1 MQLVLIKDDCRQL
14 GISCA
19 ISSGVSIASRIVVR
33 EGPVAAGLASG
44 SALSRCPGP
53 HCPTVLP
60 LGATEWQ
67 ADRALGAT
75 EWCGS
80 QHTRSCQE
88 ILCHSAPSSGRHI
101 AHSAPPSGAAEP
113 HRPSARAPRASP
125 GDASGKTATRRPSW
139 REGACGLPA
148 DKAPPYRPEKA
159 SLAHP

>member
-33 EGPVAAGLASG
+33 EGPVAAELASG
-44 SALSRCPGP
+44 SALPRGPEP

-75 EWCGS
+75 EWRGS

-88 ILCHSAPSSGRHI
+88 ILCHSAPSSGRQT
-101 AHSAPPSGAAEP
+101 AHSAPPSGTTEP
-113 HRPSARAPRASP
+113 HRPSARAPRVSS
-125 GDASGKTATRRPSW
+125 GGASGKVATRRPSW

-148 DKAPPYRPEKA
+148 DKAPLYRPEKA

>member
-19 ISSGVSIASRIVVR
+19 TSLRVSIASRIVVR
-33 EGPVAAGLASG
+33 EGLVAAELASG
-44 SALSRCPGP
+44 SAPSRCPEP

-60 LGATEWQ
+60 LGVTEWQ

-75 EWCGS
+75 EWRG
-80 QHTRSCQE
+80 
-88 ILCHSAPSSGRHI
+88 
-101 AHSAPPSGAAEP
+101 
-113 HRPSARAPRASP
+113 RAPRVSP
-125 GDASGKTATRRPSW
+125 GGVSGKVTTRRPSW